1 MTTMTSDTIYVYC
14 WWFIGDE
21 TQVWRQQEMSLWK
34 VLGPVEVGR
43 IYFDSYG
50 LAQKN
55 FLVQRTQRNCWTCVA
70 VQNFISARTFH
81 FHEFHFSSY
90 PAGKNTSNVFASI
103 FQKKGIKVS
112 LTRYEMRT
120 WNKEEMFLSIET
132 WLKTQVGFYCLFI
145 SVCHH
150 LSVSDDWTFGT
161 KHDSISHQIIFISY
175 RFAYKRRKRSSDW

>member
-43 IYFDSYG
+43 SYFDSYG

-90 PAGKNTSNVFASI
+90 PAGKNMSSVFASI
-103 FQKKGIKVS
+103 FQKKGKKVS
-112 LTRYEMRT
+112 LTWYEMRT
-120 WNKEEMFLSIET
+120 WNKEKLFLFNRNVTEDSSCLLLSIYFRLPSSIRLR
-132 WLKTQVGFYCLFI
+132 WLNI
-145 SVCHH
+145 
-150 LSVSDDWTFGT
+150 WN
-161 KHDSISHQIIFISY
+161 
-175 RFAYKRRKRSSDW
+175 